1 MKPEMRPIAKLTAVS
16 TAALF
21 LLAAPFAVDWRTLD
35 IDTIHAQAKGDG
47 EGKGGKGGGEG
58 TSGSLGGAVGAVGGA
73 IGGAVGAVGDAVGGV
88 ADGVG
93 DALGGDTSAG
103 SGEADSSDS
112 GDAAGDSDSGAASGD
127 SGSGAGSGDA
137 GSGDA
142 AGDSDSGAASGDS
155 GSGAGSGDA
164 GSGDAAG
171 DSGSGNTSGSSGSGT
186 GSGDSASGE
195 AGGESDSDNA
205 SSDSGS
211 SESGNSS
218 SGSGGS
224 SGGAGGAIGGAA
236 GAVGDGVGGVA
247 DGVGDALGGAASS
260 DGETGT
266 ADVGAPDSS
275 DVAEPGTSPD
285 ADDAGAGPSLTDTVS
300 ETVESAGSTID
311 DAVDATSEAPP
322 AIDAEAS
329 IESSTSSIGSST
341 STSTSTS
348 VTSSSRSA
356 GKAAVSRARVTVSV
370 RTVRLNPARRG
381 GDGDKHR
388 LAGSSGAASARVIA
402 SDNAAL
408 GLAAIEP
415 SAGRAVT
422 GAVPP
427 ARSASLGCAAA
438 DGRGQGVAI
447 SCHIPG
453 SKDDAG
459 ARQIAYA
466 PPDAAI
472 DGGTPGDA
480 VEGGAPAAA
489 IDGLTAP
496 AAAKL
501 PGGRSFYD
509 ELYGLQQVEARRY
522 ADGGVPVL
530 VVQGIVSNMS
540 DGRRPVPRLLAIVQ
554 DEDGKELMRWSF
566 RAEADALA
574 PGGSTGFRSEMLDP
588 QSQSAN
594 VTIVFAAEQQTM
606 R

>member
-1 MKPEMRPIAKLTAVS
+1 
-16 TAALF
+16 
-21 LLAAPFAVDWRTLD
+21 
-35 IDTIHAQAKGDG
+35 
-47 EGKGGKGGGEG
+47 
-58 TSGSLGGAVGAVGGA
+58 
-73 IGGAVGAVGDAVGGV
+73 
-88 ADGVG
+88 
-93 DALGGDTSAG
+93 
-103 SGEADSSDS
+103 
-112 GDAAGDSDSGAASGD
+112 
-127 SGSGAGSGDA
+127 
-137 GSGDA
+137 
-142 AGDSDSGAASGDS
+142 
-155 GSGAGSGDA
+155 
-164 GSGDAAG
+164 
-171 DSGSGNTSGSSGSGT
+171 
-186 GSGDSASGE
+186 
-195 AGGESDSDNA
+195 
-205 SSDSGS
+205 
-211 SESGNSS
+211 
-218 SGSGGS
+218 
-224 SGGAGGAIGGAA
+224 
-236 GAVGDGVGGVA
+236 
-247 DGVGDALGGAASS
+247 VGDALGGAASS

-266 ADVGAPDSS
+266 ADVGASDSS
-275 DVAEPGTSPD
+275 DLAESGTSPD
-285 ADDAGAGPSLTDTVS
+285 ADDAGTGPGLTDTVS
-300 ETVESAGSTID
+300 ETVESTGSAID
-311 DAVDATSEAPP
+311 DAVDATSEAAP
-322 AIDAEAS
+322 AVDAEAS
-329 IESSTSSIGSST
+329 IESST

-348 VTSSSRSA
+348 VTSSRRSA

-370 RTVRLNPARRG
+370 RTVRLNPERGGG

-402 SDNAAL
+402 SDDAAL

-422 GAVPP
+422 GAAPP

-472 DGGTPGDA
+472 DGGTPAAA
-480 VEGGAPAAA
+480 VEGDAPAAA
-489 IDGLTAP
+489 IDGLAAP

-530 VVQGIVSNMS
+530 VVQGLVSNMS
-540 DGRRPVPRLLAIVQ
+540 DGRRPVPPLLAIVQ
-554 DEDGKELMRWSF
+554 DEDGKELMRWTF
-566 RAEADALA
+566 RAEAAALA
-574 PGGSTGFRSEMLDP
+574 PGSSTGFRSEMFDP